1 MRNFMRSFFSGPYD
15 DAEAR
20 ALRREIASI
29 RRAIEAQQAQ
39 IEALKQAVLLLAEK
53 TVDKDALHD
62 ALGRRSQATL

>member
-1 MRNFMRSFFSGPYD
+1 MRSFFSGPYD

-20 ALRREIASI
+20 ASRREIASM

-53 TVDKDALHD
+53 TVHKDALPD
-62 ALGRRSQATL
+62 ALGR